1 MPEYMILMATELDPT
16 SLSGISPLKNLEVGD
31 SVMIDLVVGMKLL
44 GQ

>member
-1 MPEYMILMATELDPT
+1 MPDYMILMATKLDPT
-16 SLSGISPLKNLEVGD
+16 SLSGISPLENLEVGD